1 MELEIRNGAVGY
13 ADRWVLEPMD
23 LRLRP
28 GECVGLIGPNG
39 AGKSTLLRTLAGIQ
53 PLRKG
58 TVLLGGKPLKTY
70 PRQELTR
77 QVAYLPQDRPIPFAY
92 TAGDVVLM
100 GRYPHLSW
108 YQQEGENERKLAR
121 ECLAAVGAENLAHR
135 KMDTLSGGQQQ
146 RVLFARTLIQQA
158 AFYLLDEPVAA
169 LDLVVEETVL
179 SLCREL
185 ARAGRTVLFSVHD
198 LNQAARYCDRLL
210 LVGRNRLL
218 ADGIPAEV
226 LTADHLQEAYGVPC
240 RVAGSGGEFRLEVL
254 EPKEEQQK
262 RRRMLQEILENREG
276 M

>member
-13 ADRWVLEPMD
+13 VDRWVLEPMD
-23 LRLRP
+23 LRLGP

-121 ECLAAVGAENLAHR
+121 ECLAAVGAEDLAHR
-135 KMDTLSGGQQQ
+135 KMDNLSGGQQQ
-146 RVLFARTLIQQA
+146 RVLFARILIQQA

-185 ARAGRTVLFSVHD
+185 AQSGRTVLFSVHD

-210 LVGRNRLL
+210 LVGQNRLL
-218 ADGIPAEV
+218 ADGVPKEV

-240 RVAGSGGEFRLEVL
+240 RVIGSGEDFRLEVL
-254 EPKEEQQK
+254 ESKEEQQK
-262 RRRMLQEILENREG
+262 RRRLLQEILENREE

>member
-13 ADRWVLEPMD
+13 VDRWGLEPMD

-70 PRQELTR
+70 TRQELTR

-185 ARAGRTVLFSVHD
+185 AQYGRTVLFSVHD

-218 ADGIPAEV
+218 SDGIPAEV

>member
-13 ADRWVLEPMD
+13 VDRWVLEPLD

-70 PRQELTR
+70 TRQELTR

-108 YQQEGENERKLAR
+108 YQQEGASERELAR

-146 RVLFARTLIQQA
+146 RVLF
-158 AFYLLDEPVAA
+158 EPVAA

-179 SLCREL
+179 FLCREL

-210 LVGRNRLL
+210 LVGQNRLL
-218 ADGIPAEV
+218 ADGVPAEV

-240 RVAGSGGEFRLEVL
+240 RVAGSGEDFRLEVL
-254 EPKEEQQK
+254 ESKEEQQK
-262 RRRMLQEILENREG
+262 RRRLLQQILENREE

>member
-13 ADRWVLEPMD
+13 VDRWVLEPMD

-70 PRQELTR
+70 TRQELTR

-226 LTADHLQEAYGVPC
+226 LTADYLQEAYGVPC
-240 RVAGSGGEFRLEVL
+240 RVVGSGGEFRLEVL

-262 RRRMLQEILENREG
+262 RRRLLQEILENREE